1 MKPFLLS
8 AFIILS
14 LFFPHSAFCEESQ
27 DHRDRNECVILLH
40 GLGRTEQS
48 MAKIKTRLDKEGY
61 QTVNYGYPSTE
72 QNIRELADTH
82 VSAAVNICER
92 QSPDKIHFVTHSLG
106 GILVRQYLQNHSIP
120 DCGRVVM
127 LSPPNKGS
135 EIAEKLKDTF
145 LYKSITGPAGQ
156 QLGTGENSVPNTLS
170 PIHVEVGIITGNRS
184 FDPWF
189 SFMIEGDD
197 DGKVSVE
204 HSRLEEMNDFLV
216 VESAHAFIMRNTEVI
231 DQIVFY
237 LMNGKFKRMGEKR

>member
-14 LFFPHSAFCEESQ
+14 PFFPYSGFCDEPQ
-27 DHRDRNECVILLH
+27 DPGDRNECVILLH

-82 VSAAVNICER
+82 VSTAVNSCKK

-120 DCGRVVM
+120 NCGRVVM

-156 QLGTGENSVPNTLS
+156 QLGTGKNSVPNTLP
-170 PIHVEVGIITGNRS
+170 PIHIEVGIITGNRS

-204 HSRLEEMNDFLV
+204 HARLEEMNDFLV
-216 VESAHAFIMRNTEVI
+216 VDSAHAFIMRNPEVI

-237 LMNGKFKRMGEKR
+237 LMNGNFKRMEKER

>member
-1 MKPFLLS
+1 MKPFLLF
-8 AFIILS
+8 AFITLS
-14 LFFPHSAFCEESQ
+14 LFFPHSGFCKESQ
-27 DHRDRNECVILLH
+27 DRRARNECVILLH

-72 QNIRELADTH
+72 QNIQELADTH
-82 VSAAVNICER
+82 VSEAVNSCKK
-92 QSPDKIHFVTHSLG
+92 QSPDTIHFVTHSLG
-106 GILVRQYLQNHSIP
+106 GILVRQYLQNHSLSN
-120 DCGRVVM
+120 CGRVVM

-135 EIAEKLKDTF
+135 EIAEKLRDTF
-145 LYKSITGPAGQ
+145 LYKFITGPAGQ
-156 QLGTGENSVPNTLS
+156 QLGTSENSVPNTLS
-170 PIHVEVGIITGNRS
+170 PMDVEVGIITGNRS

-204 HSRLEEMNDFLV
+204 HARLEEMNDFLV
-216 VESAHAFIMRNTEVI
+216 VESAHAFIMRNPEVI

-237 LMNGKFKRMGEKR
+237 LMNGKFKRMEKR